1 MMYLPVSHSWLNER
15 KHCNYVV
22 SINADECA
30 CVYCESRIVS
40 LLYRLYD
47 DEINCLLQR
56 DLEKLRADLQMKD
69 RELRSVTSEREHIQQ
84 SAAAAER
91 AVKSH

>member
-1 MMYLPVSHSWLNER
+1 M
-15 KHCNYVV
+15 
-22 SINADECA
+22 IA
-30 CVYCESRIVS
+30 S

-69 RELRSVTSEREHIQQ
+69 RELRSVTREREHIQQ
-84 SAAAAER
+84 SAAAVER
-91 AVKSH
+91 AVKSHQVNVCVLRMCIAYMHTALCYFSHCNHNTHV